1 MFIIGITGTLG
12 AGKGT
17 VVSYLVEEK
26 GFTHFSVRGYLAE
39 ELNRRGMPVNRDTL
53 TAIGNSLRA
62 KHGSSFITSEL
73 FKKAKEKQNN
83 CVIESIRTPGEIE
96 ELRKNSGFF
105 LLAVDA
111 DPRVRYKRIRSRNS
125 ETDQVSFQTFM
136 QNEEREM
143 HSNDLNKQNLARCI
157 KQADYVINNN
167 GNINGLH
174 QNIEK
179 FLKTVGF
186 NTRK

>member
-157 KQADYVINNN
+157 EQADYVINNN

>member
-17 VVSYLVEEK
+17 VVTYLVEEK
-26 GFTHFSVRGYLAE
+26 GFIHFSVRGYLAE

-53 TAIGNSLRA
+53 TAIANSLRA
-62 KHGSSFITSEL
+62 KHGPSFITSEL
-73 FKKAKEKQNN
+73 FKKARTKQNN
-83 CVIESIRTPGEIE
+83 CVIESIRTPGEVE

-143 HSNDLNKQNLARCI
+143 HSDDPNKQNLSRCI
-157 KQADYVINNN
+157 EQADYVINNN
-167 GNINGLH
+167 GNIKGLH

-186 NTRK
+186 NTTK